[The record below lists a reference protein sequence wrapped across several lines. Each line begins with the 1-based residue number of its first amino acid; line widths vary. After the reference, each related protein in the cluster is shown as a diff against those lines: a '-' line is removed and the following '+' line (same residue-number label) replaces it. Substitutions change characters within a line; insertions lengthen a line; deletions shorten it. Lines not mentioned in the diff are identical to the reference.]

1 MKTNTSNTSKTSV
14 NPAPAVQPEAP
25 MQSQA
30 ENTAEAPV
38 ASKPIQPTSASP
50 LPSAVALVEK
60 YSYDGFH
67 TFRQMNQMSE
77 RIAAY
82 LDLPQPAR

>member
-1 MKTNTSNTSKTSV
+1 
-14 NPAPAVQPEAP
+14 